1 MSCESGGGVLV
12 ELSGIGDRKPALAVR
27 NLTKTFAGM
36 IALVDFTFAVSPGEI
51 HGLIGQNG
59 SGKSTFIKCLAG
71 YHRPDSSWSLEV
83 GDISLTRPLRPG
95 EVTGY
100 GVSFVHQDLGLLP
113 ELSVLENLML
123 VQFANDHRRFLPWR
137 RERNRYKQLLEGFGL
152 AIDLQ
157 SPISALAPVEAAQ
170 IAIVRAVAQMGRAS
184 EAGSGHAGVLVL
196 DEATTF
202 LDQAGRQSM
211 ASLLRSLKTRGIAVI
226 FVSHDLEEVL
236 AICDRVTVL
245 RDGKEVLSSPVDQV
259 THAQLV
265 SMITG
270 TVGDNPAPVPA
281 QRRSARQAEISL
293 KVENLSN
300 DLVEQVSFEAA
311 RGTITAL
318 TGIVGAG
325 WESVLPLI
333 YGARPAAF
341 GQLTIDGKVISAARL
356 TPRRSISL
364 GMVYVP
370 ASRLTEAV
378 IAELS
383 LEENLTLPQLS
394 RHVRSGFLRHA
405 MLRATSQA
413 LVEEFTVKTTSVSA
427 PIGALSGG
435 NQQKAVLGK
444 WFAQEPSIILLA
456 EPTQG
461 VDVGARQKIYEII
474 REAAARGATVLYASS
489 DWGEVVELADNV
501 VVFTN
506 GRVSATLTST
516 DLSVDAIAHES
527 YRGSKSSF
535 SLDVG
540 ADILDLT
547 LTGASSADPKGA
559 L

>member
-1 MSCESGGGVLV
+1 LV

-36 IALVDFTFAVSPGEI
+36 TALSDFTLAVYPGQI

-83 GDISLTRPLRPG
+83 GDISLSRPLRPG

-100 GVSFVHQDLGLLP
+100 GISFVHQDLGLLP

-137 RERNRYKQLLEGFGL
+137 RERNRYRQLLEGFGL
-152 AIDLQ
+152 DIDLHA
-157 SPISALAPVEAAQ
+157 PISSLAPVEAAQ

-211 ASLLRSLKTRGIAVI
+211 ASLLRSLKTRGLAVI

-245 RDGKEVLSSPVDQV
+245 RDGKEVLSSSVDQV

-270 TVGDNPAPVPA
+270 GVDDTTTPVSP
-281 QRRSARQAEISL
+281 RRPLPSQAEISL
-293 KVENLSN
+293 KVDNLSSE
-300 DLVEQVSFEAA
+300 LVEQVSFEAA

-333 YGARPAAF
+333 YGARPATS
-341 GQLTIDGKVISAARL
+341 GQLILDDRVIPAARL

-364 GMVYVP
+364 GIVYVP
-370 ASRLTEAV
+370 ANRLTEAV

-394 RHVRSGFLRHA
+394 RHVRKGFLRHA

-413 LVEEFTVKTTSVSA
+413 LVEEFTVKTTSVAA

-474 REAAARGATVLYASS
+474 RGAAARGATVLYASS
-489 DWGEVVELADNV
+489 DWGEVVELADKV
-501 VVFTN
+501 VIFTN
-506 GRVSATLTST
+506 GRVSSTLTSE
-516 DLSVDAIAHES
+516 DLSVDTIARES

-540 ADILDLT
+540 ADILEFT